1 MNRNLTDEDVEA
13 LACRVVEVLVDRISR
28 SSMRASALPP
38 MPTPALV
45 PVAAPTKKLPDKLS
59 FNLKELSVALG
70 ISKVS
75 IYRLEARGLLK
86 SLPYLRTK
94 IYTRKEVERFLE
106 VRAG

>member
-13 LACRVVEVLVDRISR
+13 VASRVVEVLVERISR
-28 SSMRASALPP
+28 SSLRPHSLPP
-38 MPTPALV
+38 TPTAAPV
-45 PVAAPTKKLPDKLS
+45 PEAAPTKKLPDKLG
-59 FNLKELSVALG
+59 FNLKELSAALG

-94 IYTRKEVERFLE
+94 IYPRKEVERFLE
-106 VRAG
+106 GRAG